1 LNQSRVAIAAR
12 LAILDGYPFV
22 RSVLWFTMSSRIA
35 NWLLVVALLPV
46 PSAFG
51 EDPPSAVGPVM
62 KLLKSGRVPESR
74 LPSIVEIVGTRGN
87 EHDLTLLFNEAV
99 GNNWPE
105 PLRAT
110 SFKLLISSASARKV
124 IPAGDLSA
132 VSKVITDGN
141 PMLQRLAVEF
151 AGQAK
156 VKEVADA
163 LAAVL
168 AKENVKPDVQAAAL
182 NAYVAVK
189 GKDALPT
196 IQKVLT
202 SNAPMS
208 VKAPALAAFAEVD
221 AQAASKTAIE
231 LFQSMKPTDDAG
243 PIVDAF
249 LARKNG
255 SKVLAEAVSKSPP
268 SADIAKLA
276 LRHIYSVGRN
286 DEELVSAL
294 GQAAGINDDSAPVTP
309 ELIAGLVAEVE
320 KSGNAARG
328 ERVFRRG
335 DLSCMKCHAVSAGGG
350 QVGPDLSA
358 VGPISPLDFLAM
370 SVLNPDQ
377 AIKEAY
383 ISRVIAT
390 VDGRVLQGIVV
401 DRSAERIVLKDAT
414 GAVHTIAAADID
426 DEVEGKS
433 LMPKGLVKFM
443 TRQELVDL
451 IKFLS
456 QLGRPGDYAIRSTPR
471 FQRYRLL
478 AKLPSSIGENVPND
492 EQFEAEIARSADWI
506 PFYARVDGHVPLD
519 EAQKGAGGPVVYL
532 AADFDVR
539 TAGEL
544 RFKVGAA
551 GPVSMWL
558 DDNSLDDVT
567 RPFSV
572 EPGKHRVTLRVDT
585 RQWPSDAF
593 PVMEIVR
600 PEGSKAEFQVVDGA

>member
-1 LNQSRVAIAAR
+1 MS
-12 LAILDGYPFV
+12 V
-22 RSVLWFTMSSRIA
+22 RFAV
-35 NWLLVVALLPV
+35 WLLAFALLSVHP
-46 PSAFG
+46 AFG
-51 EDPPSAVGPVM
+51 DDPPSAVGPVM
-62 KLLKSGRVPESR
+62 KLLRSGRVPESR

-87 EHDLTLLFNEAV
+87 EHDLALLFNEAV
-99 GNNWPE
+99 GTKWPE
-105 PLRAT
+105 PLRA
-110 SFKLLISSASARKV
+110 SALRLLIDSANTRKM
-124 IPAGDLSA
+124 IPTGDLSPIA
-132 VSKVITDGN
+132 RLITGGD
-141 PMLQRLAVEF
+141 PSLQPLAIEF
-151 AGQAK
+151 SGAAK
-156 VKEVADA
+156 VQAAAPA
-163 LAAVL
+163 LAEVL
-168 AKENVKPDVQAAAL
+168 AKDDVKPNVQAAAL
-182 NAYVAVK
+182 NALVAVS
-189 GKDALPT
+189 GRDALPT
-196 IQKVLT
+196 VQKVLAGK
-202 SNAPMS
+202 APLA

-221 AQAASKTAIE
+221 VQGAAKTAIA
-231 LFQSMKPTDDAG
+231 LFEQLKPTDDAG

-255 SKVLAEAVSKSPP
+255 SKVLAEAVAKSPP

-286 DEELVSAL
+286 DEELVSTL
-294 GQAAGINDDSAPVTP
+294 GKAAGINDDPEPLTP

-320 KSGNAARG
+320 KSGDAARG
-328 ERVFRRG
+328 EAVFRRS
-335 DLSCMKCHAVSAGGG
+335 DLSCMKCHAVSAAGG

-358 VGPISPLDFLAM
+358 VGPISPIDFLAT

-471 FQRYRLL
+471 FQRYRVL
-478 AKLPSSIGENVPND
+478 ARVPASIGENVPND

-506 PFYARVDGHVPLD
+506 PFYARVNGALPLD
-519 EAQKGAGGPVVYL
+519 ELQKAAGGPVVFL
-532 AADFDVR
+532 TAEFDVR
-539 TAGEL
+539 TAGDLQL
-544 RFKVGAA
+544 RLAA
-551 GPVSMWL
+551 SGPVNVWL
-558 DDNSLDDVT
+558 DDDSVDDIH
-567 RPFSV
+567 RPFAV
-572 EPGKHRVTLRVDT
+572 EPGKHRVTVRLDT
-585 RQWPSDAF
+585 RQWPAEAL
-593 PVMEIVR
+593 PVMELVR
-600 PEGSKAEFQVVDGA
+600 PEGAKTEFQVVDGA